1 MKHKYS
7 KNELENAVKE
17 SKSIASVCRCL
28 NIRPV
33 GGNYKTIKEKIKKYD
48 IDNSHFTGQGW
59 NVGLKF
65 KPSKKR
71 PLSEILVKNSD
82 FSSTTKLKHR
92 LFNEGVKEK
101 KCEKCKLSEWLGLP
115 IPLELDHI
123 NGINTDHRIE
133 NLRILCPNCHAQ
145 TPTYRRRNNLSAL
158 SEKRG
163 VEFLKFRETLTD
175 NADGNL
181 EPSHYK
187 KTMKGAETKQ
197 GKSKSK
203 KTKKCLVCE
212 TLISNSRK
220 FCSVECYRSSVNKT
234 IPKVPELLE
243 TFNTEKT
250 FTGVGKKY
258 GVSDNAVKKWCKNY
272 GILDMIKR

>member
-1 MKHKYS
+1 MRCKYD
-7 KNELENAVKE
+7 ENDLKDAVKK
-17 SKSIASVCRCL
+17 SKSIAGVCRVL
-28 NIRPV
+28 NLRPV

-65 KPSKKR
+65 KPMKKR
-71 PLSEILVKNSD
+71 PLSEILVENSTYT
-82 FSSTTKLKHR
+82 SSYKLKNR
-92 LFNEGVKEK
+92 LFDESFKEK
-101 KCEKCKLSEWLGLP
+101 KCEKCGLVEWNNLP
-115 IPLELDHI
+115 IPLELDHV
-123 NGINTDHRIE
+123 NGVNTDNRIE

-145 TPTYRRRNNLSAL
+145 TPTYRRKNNLSAL

-175 NADGNL
+175 DADGNP
-181 EPSHYK
+181 EPSHCK

-212 TLISNSRK
+212 TLISNNRK

-243 TFNTEKT
+243 SFNTEKT

-258 GVSDNAVKKWCKNY
+258 GVSDSAVKKWCKNY